1 MASDH
6 APEGL
11 PSGMDASMLDEYA
24 SQSKLLQEFFKMPSI
39 GKAWIFNSKN
49 GIGCYFSLVQF
60 L

>member
-6 APEGL
+6 ASEAL
-11 PSGMDASMLDEYA
+11 PSGMDPSMLDEYA
-24 SQSKLLQEFFKMPSI
+24 SQSKLLQEFFKIPSI

-49 GIGCYFSLVQF
+49 GIHCYFSF